1 MNNIE
6 LIEDLREN
14 LPESVAGIGYGSGMF
29 YQKGYSA
36 NEKPDKDVILVVNN
50 LHRFLTEDYQMH
62 PEHFPKN
69 ASKKYGKIENKN
81 VKWFNNKIGCLKF
94 SHNAVNF
101 KLLITEK
108 DALLYDL
115 LSWNHF
121 SLAGRLSKPITYGNI
136 PEEIEDALRINCD
149 NILKAALLATPE
161 AKIVPEELY
170 KTIAKLSYNGDIR
183 MVLNFEK
190 QSKAT
195 DIVDGSFNYFEQ
207 IYGRN
212 PILTYD
218 GDKIVNPYS
227 VDFFDDL
234 PASFVNDV
242 ISKLNNEDLDK
253 LADDDNLKETLQMA
267 INDTFYKKN
276 LINSLFLLYSCERTL
291 GPKQAIS
298 HAITKKLKSF
308 RR

>member
-14 LPESVAGIGYGSGMF
+14 LPTSIAGIGYGSGI
-29 YQKGYSA
+29 YHQKGYTA
-36 NEKPDKDVILVVNN
+36 DEKPDKDVILVVDN
-50 LHRFLTEDYQMH
+50 LHRFLTEDYQIH

-69 ASKKYGKIENKN
+69 AGKKYGEVEDKD

-94 SHNAVNF
+94 SHNGFKF

-115 LSWNHF
+115 LSWKHF
-121 SLAGRLSKPITYGNI
+121 SLAGRLSKPIVYGSI
-136 PEEIEDALRINCD
+136 PEEIDEAIKKNRD
-149 NILKAALLATPE
+149 NILKASLLATTE
-161 AKIVPEELY
+161 EEISKEELY
-170 KTIAKLSYNGDIR
+170 KTISRLSYNGDIR
-183 MVLNFEK
+183 MILSFEK
-190 QSKAT
+190 RSKAE
-195 DIVDGSFNYFEQ
+195 DIVDGAFEEFNQ
-207 IYGRN
+207 MYGDN
-212 PILTYD
+212 SLLTYN

-242 ISKLNNEDLDK
+242 ISKLNNEDLAK

-267 INDTFYKKN
+267 INDTFYQKN
-276 LINSLFLLYSCERTL
+276 LINSLLLLYSCERTL
-291 GPKQAIS
+291 GLGAAMG
-298 HAITKKLKSF
+298 HAFTKKLKSF
-308 RR
+308 KR